1 MLFKLERAYELPGI
15 LVKMQMQIRQV
26 WSGPVI
32 LTGSHMLLLL
42 LLLLMLLVLLV
53 HRPHFEQPVVEDAV
67 SS

>member
-1 MLFKLERAYELPGI
+1 MLSKLERAYELPGI

-32 LTGSHMLLLL
+32 LTGSHMMLL